1 MTINELKEYIYNE
14 NKIEY
19 ILEQLGCHEIKYNS
33 RREYWSAAHPD
44 GDNLQGINIR
54 NNPYLNYRSFS
65 RGIDYED
72 GKDLINL
79 VETTKKMSFIESV
92 KYIHKI
98 LDLPFEFKRKEEKP
112 QKKYDPL
119 SVFKKVLSCNRRVI
133 NVDDIQ
139 VLEDKLIQ
147 DFIPMLH
154 ISWVQ
159 QGITERTRKKFRLC
173 YSYRYKR
180 VVIPMRYWA
189 TGELLGFNQRTVV
202 ENYKEFDI
210 KKYFLTPTYPK
221 QLNLYGLYENY
232 DAIQKAGYVVVYEA
246 EKSVLKRDSLND
258 STGVALS
265 GHTLSDEQI
274 RILIGLNVE
283 VVIAF
288 DKDICVDEV
297 RHACEK
303 FKNIRKVSYI
313 QDKWGLI
320 SEKDSPADARNKDF
334 QFLFNNRIVYD
345 RAEQQKYQE
354 SLKKQVRKNE
364 RKEDK

>member
-19 ILEQLGCHEIKYNS
+19 ILKQLGCHEIKYNGQ
-33 RREYWSAAHPD
+33 REYWSATQPD
-44 GDNLQGINIR
+44 GDNPMGVVIR
-54 NNPYLNYRSFS
+54 NNQYLNYRSFS
-65 RGIDYED
+65 RGVDYED
-72 GKDLINL
+72 GKDLISL
-79 VETTKKMSFIESV
+79 VEIVKKMSFIESV

-98 LDLPFEFKRKEEKP
+98 LEIPFEFKKKEEKP

-119 SVFKKVLSCNRRVI
+119 SVFKKVLRCNRRVI
-133 NVDDIQ
+133 DVADIQ
-139 VLEDKLIQ
+139 ILEDKLLN
-147 DFIPMLH
+147 DFVPMLH
-154 ISWVQ
+154 ISWLK
-159 QGITERTRKKFRLC
+159 QGITERTRRKFGLC
-173 YSYRYKR
+173 YSYRHKR
-180 VVIPMRYWA
+180 VVIPMKYWA

-202 ENYKEFDI
+202 ENYKEFGI
-210 KKYFLTPTYPK
+210 KKYFITPTYPK

-232 DAIQKAGYVVVYEA
+232 DPIQKAGYVVVYEA

-265 GHTLSDEQI
+265 GHTLSEEQV

-313 QDKWGLI
+313 QDNNNILD
-320 SEKDSPADARNKDF
+320 EKDSPADARNKDF
-334 QFLFNNRIVYD
+334 QFLFDNRIVYD
-345 RAEQQKYQE
+345 REEQRKYQE
-354 SLKKQVRKNE
+354 SLNK
-364 RKEDK
+364 